1 MREGEQTWSAP
12 FLLSPSLDARC
23 ELVGI
28 GLSGRSESWANQQTL
43 IDCLPRS
50 VQFNNGDQLQHD
62 CRTKCRAACGPERRR
77 VRCGHDPALAGA
89 PCSGARSDS
98 HRTRIDA
105 RDERRGRAGSRLLF
119 VELLCRAA
127 QQVERIGGVARTA
140 IGFGGRG
147 FLDTGTVAF
156 ARREKKIGFKAVLA
170 SVQIVVAASESV
182 QRLVSA
188 AFNDATGFDNQNLL
202 GAANG
207 REAMGDYER
216 CAAAH
221 EVTQTFLNER
231 FRFRIQTGSGFIK
244 NQDARIGEDGA
255 CDGDALL
262 LPSGKFYAAFADYGV
277 VFFFKGFGEFIHAG
291 DAASFHNFFFAGFW
305 PREGHIFAN
314 RTVEKKSIL
323 QDHAELSAIAA
334 QLDGRQIGSIHQD
347 AAAFRFIKRSDETN
361 NGGFTRAG
369 WADQRSDRAGQRDK
383 INVEE
388 DLLAGFIGKIH
399 IFENYFASQASDGFI
414 AAIVLIFDFFVQ
426 DFARALKAGDGFG
439 ELSTDGNNLENGSDQ
454 HGQKR
459 EISN

>member
-127 QQVERIGGVARTA
+127 QQVERIGGVARAA

-188 AFNDATGFDNQNLL
+188 AFNDAAGFDNQNLF

-207 REAMGDYER
+207 REPMRNYER

-231 FRFRIQTGSGFIK
+231 FRLRIQTGSGFIE
-244 NQDARIGEDGA
+244 NEDAGISENGA
-255 CDGDALL
+255 SDGDALL
-262 LPSGKFYAAFADYGV
+262 LSSGKFYAAFADDGI
-277 VFFFKGFGEFIHAG
+277 VFPFKGFGEFVHAG
-291 DAASFHNFFFAGFW
+291 DAASFHNLFFGGVG
-305 PREGHIFAN
+305 PGKGHIFAN
-314 RTVEKKSIL
+314 GSVEKKSIL
-323 QDHAELSAIAA
+323 QHHTELRAIATEF
-334 QLDGRQIGSIHQD
+334 DGCQIDSVNQST
-347 AAAFRFIKRSDETN
+347 AAFRFIKRSDQSN
-361 NGGFTRAG
+361 DGG
-369 WADQRSDRAGQRDK
+369 
-383 INVEE
+383 
-388 DLLAGFIGKIH
+388 LAS
-399 IFENYFASQASDGFI
+399 A
-414 AAIVLIFDFFVQ
+414 
-426 DFARALKAGDGFG
+426 
-439 ELSTDGNNLENGSDQ
+439 
-454 HGQKR
+454 
-459 EISN
+459 